1 MDKAIECITKWCHH
15 CASPLNYP
23 HTAVEQSTTAPPDAV
38 GMSFAADVI
47 KRNRQLILVVREYV
61 TSSKT
66 TTLLEDERHQSLR
79 GALVKLCIES
89 RPLDSPQAVTRT
101 DPVPW
106 FKALP
111 NYVLLRSHR
120 LSIEIG
126 RVKNNNKIPIAKRAV
141 QKLEHEH
148 LWQKTLNGRTNGQRT
163 VTQRIQLL
171 TLTKKMQVVATDHN
185 NEDRHAKLSAR
196 TTYDL

>member
-89 RPLDSPQAVTRT
+89 RPLDVPQAVIRT

-111 NYVLLRSHR
+111 NDVLLRSRR
-120 LSIEIG
+120 LSIHIG
-126 RVKNNNKIPIAKRAV
+126 RVKNNNKNPVAERAV
-141 QKLEHEH
+141 QKPEHEL
-148 LWQKTLNGRTNGQRT
+148 LWQDPFGRMRLP
-163 VTQRIQLL
+163 VTPFNSHCQLERQNAQSSPFFQGDVVTAAPVFPL
-171 TLTKKMQVVATDHN
+171 TT
-185 NEDRHAKLSAR
+185 SF
-196 TTYDL
+196 

>member
-89 RPLDSPQAVTRT
+89 RPQDGPQAVTRT

-111 NYVLLRSHR
+111 NYVLLRSR
-120 LSIEIG
+120 RFSIQMG
-126 RVKNNNKIPIAKRAV
+126 RVKNNNKKPVAERAV
-141 QKLEHEH
+141 QKLEHEL
-148 LWQKTLNGRTNGQRT
+148 LWQDPFRRIRHP
-163 VTQRIQLL
+163 VTPFSSHCQSESQNVQSWPFSQGDVVTAAPVFPL
-171 TLTKKMQVVATDHN
+171 TT
-185 NEDRHAKLSAR
+185 SC
-196 TTYDL
+196 